1 MITYQNATRFRHVM
15 FLQRQEIIDLHRDEV
30 TAYFVKRL
38 PDLSLSISEGLT
50 ESVSSDADC
59 LIAPAAAW
67 IGKSIKQL
75 PQLRWIHFMG
85 SGTDEVLEL
94 LQSRSDLLISKSAG
108 VNAPAIAEFA
118 IGAMLYFSKNFDKFL
133 EQQREC
139 RWNRFWLSELSGRHL
154 VILGAGAIAQSLAE
168 RATNLGLR
176 ITAVGTKRGR
186 RPALDNVVTLDELPV
201 ILPSADFI
209 VCCLPLTSTTRRLIG
224 PAEFRAMP
232 PQAIFVNVSRG
243 GIVDENA
250 LMQAL
255 SNGWIYGAAVDVFED
270 EPLPKGSPLWKCPSL
285 LITPHVAGT
294 TNKYIARMLQSFE
307 RNLRSFSST
316 GRLATPVDLD
326 RGY

>member
-1 MITYQNATRFRHVM
+1 MTTDQSATRFRHVM
-15 FLQRQEIIDLHRDEV
+15 FLHRREIIDLHRDEV
-30 TAYFVKRL
+30 IAFFSERL
-38 PDLSLSISEGLT
+38 PNVSVSMSDGLT
-50 ESVSSDADC
+50 QVLMPDADC

-67 IGKSIKQL
+67 IGNTIKLL
-75 PQLRWIHFMG
+75 PRLRWVHFMG

-94 LQSRSDLLISKSAG
+94 LQSRPDLVASKSAG

-118 IGAMLYFSKNFDKFL
+118 IAAMLYFFKDLDRFV

-139 RWNRFWLSELSGRHL
+139 RWQRFWLSELSGRHIL
-154 VILGAGAIAQSLAE
+154 ILGAGAVAQSLAE
-168 RATNLGLR
+168 RVTSLGLR
-176 ITAVGTKRGR
+176 LTAVGTKGGR
-186 RPALDNVVTLDELPV
+186 RPALDRVVTLDELPA

-209 VCCLPLTSTTRRLIG
+209 VCCLPLTNTTRGLIG

-232 PQAIFVNVSRG
+232 PHAIFVNVSRG

-255 SNGWIYGAAVDVFED
+255 RDGWIHGAAVDVFED
-270 EPLPKGSPLWKCPSL
+270 EPLPEGSPLWKCPSL

-294 TNKYIARMLQSFE
+294 TDKFIPRMLQSFE
-307 RNLRSFSST
+307 RNLRSLCSS
-316 GRLATPVDLD
+316 GRLETPVDLD